1 MNAGKLTTK
10 QLAIIDGLLTGKIK
24 QEKLFK
30 KYKVKKSIYY
40 KWLNEPAFKQAFTR
54 RIEWTKFQSQLLILR
69 YISVAAAKLIALTE
83 SKSEETA
90 RKACLDILS
99 LPMSFAENKGD
110 KENDLP
116 QEEDEEISQAT
127 AEKLLEA
134 LACEEKKE
142 PEKETIESI

>member
-40 KWLNEPAFKQAFTR
+40 KWLNESAFRQEFAR
-54 RIEWTKFQSQLLILR
+54 RVEWMKFQNQLLILR

-90 RKACLDILS
+90 RKACLDVLS
-99 LPMSFAENKGD
+99 LPMSFAGNSD
-110 KENDLP
+110 N
-116 QEEDEEISQAT
+116 EDNSLQDEQQGEITQAT

-134 LACEEKKE
+134 LAAEETRETKKE
-142 PEKETIESI
+142 AIESI